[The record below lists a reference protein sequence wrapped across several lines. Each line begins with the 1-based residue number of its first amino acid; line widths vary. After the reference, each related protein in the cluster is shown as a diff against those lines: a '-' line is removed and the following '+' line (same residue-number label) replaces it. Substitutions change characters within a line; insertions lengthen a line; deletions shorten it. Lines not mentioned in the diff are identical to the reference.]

1 MEGRKLG
8 YDTEQTERLER
19 TNDGSAS
26 LREGKKKKKK
36 RNTIRK
42 VSLRASTKARQSV
55 ELQNLATRVS
65 FCKHNYHGMLHDPET
80 ARKFSP
86 LQNSMPNKTR
96 ISRGSWVKVTWP
108 LSHSPQPFVIGIQ
121 QLVSFLPFFLATGN
135 QRRSLS
141 SRLTFE
147 QGNTIESTLSD
158 ALFLPTLVSL
168 IRR

>member
-80 ARKFSP
+80 ARKVR
-86 LQNSMPNKTR
+86 NEKYEGGR
-96 ISRGSWVKVTWP
+96 EKG
-108 LSHSPQPFVIGIQ
+108 G
-121 QLVSFLPFFLATGN
+121 
-135 QRRSLS
+135 
-141 SRLTFE
+141 
-147 QGNTIESTLSD
+147 
-158 ALFLPTLVSL
+158 
-168 IRR
+168 